1 MRTPQNQTGFTLIE
15 VIIVLAIASLIFM
28 VVFIAI
34 PQLQASQRDS
44 IREDTMNR
52 FKVAITKYQSANSGA
67 LPDVDEVRND
77 LIPNYMNGDFADP
90 IGGEYEIIRTSQ
102 RSRLSYKDAVVSY
115 MKNWR
120 CRHDGTGRIRRG
132 GTRDYALM
140 YKPEQGESQCRDN
153 Q

>member
-1 MRTPQNQTGFTLIE
+1 M
-15 VIIVLAIASLIFM
+15 VLAIASLIFM

-34 PQLQASQRDS
+34 PQLQASHRDS

-52 FKVAITKYQSANSGA
+52 FKIAITKYQSAHSGA
-67 LPDVDEVRND
+67 LPELAEVKSE

-90 IGGEYEIIRTSQ
+90 IGGEYTVIQTKQ
-102 RSRLSYKDAVVSY
+102 HNRLSYVDAVVSY
-115 MKNWR
+115 MKGWR
-120 CRHDGTGRIRRG
+120 CRHDGTGLIKKG

-140 YKPEQGESQCRDN
+140 YKPEQGDPQCRDN